1 MLWWPRELGQLTG
14 GEALQKLE
22 EAESLQKKA
31 ESLQSSLL
39 SFPAPK
45 TKVVAV
51 EVDLDST
58 TTVELAAAAAVVS
71 CRKCTH
77 SHKPLL
83 QLEQ

>member
-1 MLWWPRELGQLTG
+1 MGQLTG

-58 TTVELAAAAAVVS
+58 TTTTVELAAAAVVS

>member
-1 MLWWPRELGQLTG
+1 MGQLTG

-58 TTVELAAAAAVVS
+58 TTTTVELAAAAAVVS